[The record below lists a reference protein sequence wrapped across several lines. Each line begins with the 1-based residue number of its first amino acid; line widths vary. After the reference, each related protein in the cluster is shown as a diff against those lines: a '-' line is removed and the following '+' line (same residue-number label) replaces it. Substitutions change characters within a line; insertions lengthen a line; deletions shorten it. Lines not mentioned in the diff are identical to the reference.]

1 MYGYALAALLPAA
14 GAAVAC
20 ACRVLPPPRN
30 ARTAERGVSARAR
43 RVLRRRL
50 SESPQQ
56 RFKLLSTLRYTVKL
70 LIVNFC
76 VVQQFFSMFF
86 SSKDPRNLETEHLQ
100 PFRRGVRFLTSV
112 F

>member
-1 MYGYALAALLPAA
+1 MYGYALAARAAA
-14 GAAVAC
+14 GRRRGRAVAC

-56 RFKLLSTLRYTVKL
+56 RFKLLIAGSTLATE
-70 LIVNFC
+70 
-76 VVQQFFSMFF
+76 
-86 SSKDPRNLETEHLQ
+86 RN
-100 PFRRGVRFLTSV
+100 RIK
-112 F
+112 